1 MSALSDINLQIS
13 NSYSKLMKLIQ
24 DIAFLSEHTL
34 SLRGFK
40 INFLEPFSE
49 NQSINSPHQSRLGT
63 LLRNVLT
70 KMLIL

>member
-1 MSALSDINLQIS
+1 
-13 NSYSKLMKLIQ
+13 MKLIQ

-40 INFLEPFSE
+40 INFSEPFSE
-49 NQSINSPHQSRLGT
+49 NQSIYSPHQSRLGT